1 MCASLFVN
9 LSESAF
15 LLVLLP
21 KSACLLCDAIPE
33 IESFLPVLR
42 LCTEEII
49 VRCEELSPVGRF
61 YCLLVLT
68 KS

>member
-21 KSACLLCDAIPE
+21 KSACLLCDAVPE
-33 IESFLPVLR
+33 IERFLPATRLR
-42 LCTEEII
+42 TEEII
-49 VRCEELSPVGRF
+49 ARSEELSPVGRF